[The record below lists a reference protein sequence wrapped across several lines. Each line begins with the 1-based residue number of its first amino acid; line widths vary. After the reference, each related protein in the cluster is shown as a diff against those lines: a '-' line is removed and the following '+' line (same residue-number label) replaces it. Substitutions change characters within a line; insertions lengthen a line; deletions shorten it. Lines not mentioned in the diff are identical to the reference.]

1 MGASRGPFEL
11 EFSELPEQIA
21 VFPLSGALLLPGGQ
35 LPLNIFEP
43 RYLAMIEDALKTPE
57 RMIGMVQPI
66 NNDGTLFDVGC
77 GGRISYF
84 QENGDG
90 RYMIALTGI
99 CRFILQT
106 EQLTDRGY
114 RCAKIDWGRFADDL
128 KSSDDSIADREKL
141 LDVMKQYFGV
151 MGFEADWGQ
160 IEQSGNEQIMN
171 TLAAVCP
178 FDVAEKQALLEAQ
191 GLAKRADLLIAIM
204 EMAMHEEDS
213 GNDARH

>member
-1 MGASRGPFEL
+1 MNPLTFE
-11 EFSELPEQIA
+11 FCDLPSTLPL
-21 VFPLSGALLLPGGQ
+21 FPLPSALLLPGSQ

-114 RCAKIDWGRFADDL
+114 RCAKIDWSRFADDL

-141 LDVMKQYFGV
+141 LDVMKRYFGV

>member
-1 MGASRGPFEL
+1 MNPLTFDLRD
-11 EFSELPEQIA
+11 LPPTLPL
-21 VFPLSGALLLPGGQ
+21 FPLPSALLLPGSQ

-43 RYLAMIEDALKTPE
+43 RYLAMIEDALQTPE
-57 RMIGMVQPI
+57 RMIGMVQPL
-66 NNDGTLFDVGC
+66 NDDGTLFDVGC
-77 GGRISYF
+77 AGRISYF
-84 QENGDG
+84 QESGDG

-99 CRFILQT
+99 CRFTLQS

-114 RCAKIDWGRFADDL
+114 RRATIDWGRFADDL
-128 KSSDDSIADREKL
+128 KSSDDRIADRDKL
-141 LDVMKQYFGV
+141 LDVMKKYFSV
-151 MGFEADWGQ
+151 MSFEADWTQ

-204 EMAMHEEDS
+204 EMALHEEES

>member
-1 MGASRGPFEL
+1 MNPLAFEL
-11 EFSELPEQIA
+11 RDLPSTLPL
-21 VFPLSGALLLPGGQ
+21 FPLPSALLLPGSQ

-43 RYLAMIEDALKTPE
+43 RYLAMIEDALQTSE
-57 RMIGMVQPI
+57 RMIGMVQPL
-66 NNDGTLFDVGC
+66 NDEGTLFDVGC
-77 GGRISYF
+77 AGRISYF
-84 QENGDG
+84 QESGDG

-99 CRFILQT
+99 CRFILQA

-114 RCAKIDWGRFADDL
+114 RRATIDWGGFADDL
-128 KSSDDSIADREKL
+128 KSTDDRIANREKL
-141 LDVMKQYFGV
+141 LDVMKQYFSV
-151 MGFEADWGQ
+151 MGFEADWSQ

-204 EMAMHEEDS
+204 EMALHKEES

>member
-1 MGASRGPFEL
+1 
-11 EFSELPEQIA
+11 
-21 VFPLSGALLLPGGQ
+21 
-35 LPLNIFEP
+35 
-43 RYLAMIEDALKTPE
+43 MIEDALQTPE
-57 RMIGMVQPI
+57 RMIGMVQPL
-66 NNDGTLFDVGC
+66 NDEGTLFDVGC
-77 GGRISYF
+77 AGRISYF
-84 QENGDG
+84 QESGDG

-99 CRFILQT
+99 CRFTLQA

-114 RCAKIDWGRFADDL
+114 RRATIDWGGFADDL
-128 KSSDDSIADREKL
+128 NSTDDRIADREKL
-141 LDVMKQYFGV
+141 LNVMKQYFSV
-151 MGFEADWGQ
+151 MGFEADWRQ

-204 EMAMHEEDS
+204 EMALHEEES

>member
-1 MGASRGPFEL
+1 
-11 EFSELPEQIA
+11 
-21 VFPLSGALLLPGGQ
+21 
-35 LPLNIFEP
+35 
-43 RYLAMIEDALKTPE
+43 MIEDALQTPE
-57 RMIGMVQPI
+57 RMIGMVQPL
-66 NNDGTLFDVGC
+66 NDDGTLFDVGC
-77 GGRISYF
+77 AGRISYF
-84 QENGDG
+84 QESGDG

-99 CRFILQT
+99 CRFTLQA

-114 RCAKIDWGRFADDL
+114 RRATIDWGRFADDL
-128 KSSDDSIADREKL
+128 KSSDDRIADRDKL
-141 LDVMKQYFGV
+141 LDVMKKYFSV
-151 MGFEADWGQ
+151 MSFEADWTQ

-204 EMAMHEEDS
+204 EMALHEEES

>member
-1 MGASRGPFEL
+1 MNPLTFDLRD
-11 EFSELPEQIA
+11 LPPTLPL
-21 VFPLSGALLLPGGQ
+21 FPLPSALLLPGSQ

-43 RYLAMIEDALKTPE
+43 RYLAMIEDALQTPG
-57 RMIGMVQPI
+57 RMIGMVQPL
-66 NNDGTLFDVGC
+66 NDDGTPFDVGC
-77 GGRISYF
+77 AGRISYF
-84 QENGDG
+84 QESGDG

-99 CRFILQT
+99 CRFTLQA

-114 RCAKIDWGRFADDL
+114 RRATIDWGRFADDL
-128 KSSDDSIADREKL
+128 KSSDDRIADRDKL
-141 LDVMKQYFGV
+141 LDVMKKYFSV
-151 MGFEADWGQ
+151 MSFEADWTQ

-204 EMAMHEEDS
+204 EMALHEEES

>member
-1 MGASRGPFEL
+1 MNTPTFDFRD
-11 EFSELPEQIA
+11 LPPTLPL
-21 VFPLSGALLLPGGQ
+21 FPMPSALLLPGSQ

-43 RYLAMIEDALKTPE
+43 RYLAMIEDALQTPE
-57 RMIGMVQPI
+57 RIIGMVQPL
-66 NNDGTLFDVGC
+66 NDDGTLFDVGC
-77 GGRISYF
+77 AGRISYF
-84 QENGDG
+84 QESGDG

-99 CRFILQT
+99 CRFTLQA

-114 RCAKIDWGRFADDL
+114 RRATIDWGRFADDL
-128 KSSDDSIADREKL
+128 KSSDDRIADRDRL
-141 LDVMKQYFGV
+141 LDVMKKYFSV
-151 MGFEADWGQ
+151 MSFEADWTQ

-204 EMAMHEEDS
+204 EMALHEEES

>member
-1 MGASRGPFEL
+1 MNPLTFKLSD
-11 EFSELPEQIA
+11 LPSTLPL
-21 VFPLSGALLLPGGQ
+21 FPLPSALLLPGSQ

-43 RYLAMIEDALKTPE
+43 RYLAMIEDTLQTPE
-57 RMIGMVQPI
+57 RMVGMVQPL
-66 NNDGTLFDVGC
+66 NEDGTLFDVGC
-77 GGRISYF
+77 AGRISYF
-84 QENGDG
+84 QESGDG

-99 CRFILQT
+99 CRFVLQA

-114 RCAKIDWGRFADDL
+114 RCATVGWNNFADDL
-128 KSSDDSIADREKL
+128 KSSDDGIADRDKL

-204 EMAMHEEDS
+204 EMALHKEDS